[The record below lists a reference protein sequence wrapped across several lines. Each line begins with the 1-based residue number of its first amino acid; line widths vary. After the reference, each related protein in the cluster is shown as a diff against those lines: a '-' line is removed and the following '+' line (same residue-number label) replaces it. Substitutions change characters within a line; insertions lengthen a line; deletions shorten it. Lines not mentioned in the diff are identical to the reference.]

1 MIRDNMN
8 TGNGVKGKVLLA
20 SPRGFCAGVVRAIDI
35 VNLALDA
42 YGLPL
47 YVRREIVH
55 NKYVVNELRQKGTIF
70 VDDLE
75 EVPPGNR
82 VIFSA
87 HGVSPEVR
95 TAAIERHLQVIDATC
110 PLVTKV
116 HMEAIKYARAG
127 YTIIMIGHQDH
138 DEVIGTLGEAREA
151 IRVLISTEEVDKLEV
166 PDPNKVAYLTQ
177 TTLSLDDT
185 RHIIDRLREKFPNI
199 HGPASEDICYA
210 TQNRQAVV
218 LELAKRAEIILVVGS
233 GNSSNSRRLVEVAQS
248 QGICAFL
255 IDDICDIRKEW
266 LDQIRI
272 VGLTA
277 GASAPEGLVERVLD
291 YLKGVGYP
299 EVEIVGSI
307 REDVEFALPA
317 GLHPAR

>member
-1 MIRDNMN
+1 MER
-8 TGNGVKGKVLLA
+8 GGEAEGKVLLA

-70 VDDLE
+70 VDHLE

-95 TAAIERHLQVIDATC
+95 TAALERQLQVIDATC

-116 HMEAIKYARAG
+116 HMDAIKYARAG

-151 IRVLISTEEVDKLEV
+151 IRVLISTEEVDELEV
-166 PDPNKVAYLTQ
+166 PDRHKVAYLTQ

-185 RHIIDRLREKFPNI
+185 RQIINRLREKFPNI
-199 HGPASEDICYA
+199 HGPTSEDICYA
-210 TQNRQAVV
+210 TQNRQAAV
-218 LELAKRAEIILVVGS
+218 LELANRAEIILVVGS

-248 QGICAFL
+248 QGIAAYL
-255 IDDICDIRKEW
+255 IDDICDIREEW

-317 GLHPAR
+317 GLHATR